1 MPVAD
6 GATSAATALTVT
18 PAKEQEEAKGDT
30 KEAAQ
35 EVRDTTEEVK
45 EDISLEDIK
54 VTKEDGARITKEHG
68 MQHERATRDIKEEVK
83 EATEEPKDTKEEVK
97 GGTRDGTSQEEAR

>member
-1 MPVAD
+1 M
-6 GATSAATALTVT
+6 
-18 PAKEQEEAKGDT
+18 EDT

-45 EDISLEDIK
+45 EDISLEDTE
-54 VTKEDGARITKEHG
+54 VTKEGGARITKEDG

-83 EATEEPKDTKEEVK
+83 EATEEPKDAKEEVK